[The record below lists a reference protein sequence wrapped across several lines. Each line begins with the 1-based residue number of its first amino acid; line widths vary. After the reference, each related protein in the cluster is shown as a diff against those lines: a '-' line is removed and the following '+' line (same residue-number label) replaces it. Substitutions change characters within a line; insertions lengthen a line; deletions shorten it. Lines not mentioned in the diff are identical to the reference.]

1 MKNSTSIS
9 IDFYRNLGKLFYAI
23 AAADNKVKKEEFDA
37 LKQII
42 KSKWLTVEF
51 IEVSFGTDNIS
62 QIEIVFD
69 WLFKDGEYNAKTCF
83 EDFIAFKNKNE
94 VLFTD
99 NVKQLI
105 MKTATAIASSFSGKN
120 KSELI
125 MLAKL
130 SLAFQNKFNN
140 EK

>member
-23 AAADNKVKKEEFDA
+23 AAADNKVRKEEFDA

-42 KSKWLTVEF
+42 KSKWLTVDF

-94 VLFTD
+94 ALFTD

-130 SLAFQNKFNN
+130 NMSFQK
-140 EK
+140 